1 MFSPI
6 VVPVKQT
13 AAYASGLDISE
24 THVRPPRSSTDPPLA
39 AAVPRP
45 GRAPRPAN
53 VPGPLPRPIWSAS
66 APRRAGCGSSRGRA
80 SCARRP
86 HRSRQL
92 LCHQRA
98 PQPRP
103 NCPCSRSRLQPRS
116 RISCARRHHHPRQL
130 WAARARRAVRLQLRA
145 PPPRPEPAR
154 PRRPPKL
161 ALPAA
166 LLYPHTCAPPPPSP
180 ARRRLNPSAPTGP
193 RPRPSRPARGTWGR
207 SRAPRRAPCAGAA
220 GDGHGEASLQVDSSS
235 CR

>member
-1 MFSPI
+1 MS
-6 VVPVKQT
+6 
-13 AAYASGLDISE
+13 A
-24 THVRPPRSSTDPPLA
+24 PRSSTDPPLA

-66 APRRAGCGSSRGRA
+66 APARRAGCGSSRGRA

-86 HRSRQL
+86 Q
-92 LCHQRA
+92 
-98 PQPRP
+98 
-103 NCPCSRSRLQPRS
+103 
-116 RISCARRHHHPRQL
+116 
-130 WAARARRAVRLQLRA
+130 ARRAVCLQPRA

-166 LLYPHTCAPPPPSP
+166 LLYPHTSAPPPPSP

-207 SRAPRRAPCAGAA
+207 SRAPRRVPCAGAA